1 MKGAPDGGS
10 LNKKVKNV
18 DYKAETSNEI
28 VRNRSRESIDK
39 AKMNREKQEREQ
51 QGKYIG
57 KHQYDALKSVKT
69 YFNY

>member
-1 MKGAPDGGS
+1 MKKFMEIQQQFIIEAKHHLID
-10 LNKKVKNV
+10 LKKFQK
-18 DYKAETSNEI
+18 
-28 VRNRSRESIDK
+28 
-39 AKMNREKQEREQ
+39 KMNREKQEREQ

>member
-1 MKGAPDGGS
+1 MK
-10 LNKKVKNV
+10 KFM
-18 DYKAETSNEI
+18 EI
-28 VRNRSRESIDK
+28 QQQFIKESINK

>member
-1 MKGAPDGGS
+1 
-10 LNKKVKNV
+10 
-18 DYKAETSNEI
+18 
-28 VRNRSRESIDK
+28 
-39 AKMNREKQEREQ
+39 MNREKQEREQ